1 VQLALATPLEGVV
14 EVLHALVQVTLIV
27 ARISL
32 PHFEKAAQ
40 N

>member
-32 PHFEKAAQ
+32 AHSEKAAQ
-40 N
+40 I